1 MAYLV
6 YEYPNGYG
14 YISSRKADNPEY
26 VLHDECNTIG
36 EAKESLRQLI
46 NENMT
51 NGKIQKR

>member
-14 YISSRKADNPEY
+14 CISSRKSDNPDH
-26 VLHDECNTIG
+26 VLRDECNTIG

-46 NENMT
+46 NENVM
-51 NGKIQKR
+51 NGKIKRR